1 MWDTKLRDIA
11 PKTPGG
17 LFGTA
22 CCSVFG
28 FVMLILFGPSSV
40 LQLDRLHYGLLK
52 DGISGVVDM
61 ENVISPGRYYAGFWK
76 EIIHFPS
83 TLNTIE
89 FSDEPPEEG
98 VQHLSV
104 LQARDKDGKQI
115 FVDISIQYRLPK
127 DKVGVLY
134 REMLDHY
141 EEVFTS
147 ELRDALSKATNLF
160 AVSEAW
166 ESYENVTAILKSA
179 CVDAL
184 SKRNAECWGLQLWGI
199 RLESRYEAA
208 LIRTQVR
215 KQAQR
220 SEEARKAHSVVRAET
235 EALLAEYRK
244 NKTIIESKGE
254 AQRFLIEQ
262 EAIAN
267 AEKALIDSQAKSLD
281 LVRQSVVLA
290 KTNTGITEDQLV
302 AYQRYITLQQKK
314 DVNFMVNSLGS
325 PLEAVNARAFKDLA
339 ASGLAGSTL
348 SQSSVDR

>member
-1 MWDTKLRDIA
+1 MAPSMWDTTLGDIA

-28 FVMLILFGPSSV
+28 FVMLILLGPASV
-40 LQLDRLHYGLLK
+40 LQLDRLHFGLSK
-52 DGISGVVDM
+52 DGFTGIVDM
-61 ENVISPGRYYAGFWK
+61 ENVMLPGRYYAGFWK

-89 FSDEPPEEG
+89 FSDELPEEG

-115 FVDISIQYRLPK
+115 FVDISIQYRLSQ
-127 DKVGVLY
+127 DKVGILY
-134 REMLDHY
+134 REMLDNY

-147 ELRDALSKATNLF
+147 QLRAALSKATNLF

-166 ESYENVTAILKSA
+166 EGYEGVTAILKNA
-179 CVDAL
+179 CVEAL
-184 SKRNAECWGLQLWGI
+184 AKRNAECWGLQLWGI

-220 SEEARKAHSVVRAET
+220 SEEARKAHSLVRATT

-244 NKTIIESKGE
+244 NKTIIESLGE
-254 AQRFLIEQ
+254 AKRFLIEQ
-262 EAIAN
+262 EAVAN
-267 AEKALIDSQAKSLD
+267 AQKALIDAQAKSLD
-281 LVRQSVVLA
+281 LVRQHVILA
-290 KTNTGITEDQLV
+290 RTNASISEADLIK
-302 AYQRYITLQQKK
+302 YQRYITLQDKK
-314 DVNFMVNSLGS
+314 DINFVVDSLGS
-325 PLEAVNARAFKDLA
+325 DIAAVNAQASKQLA
-339 ASGLAGSTL
+339 ANGLA
-348 SQSSVDR
+348 